1 MAEHQQGTA
10 SLTDHL
16 VVLLRWR
23 KVIVLNVL
31 AVAIVTAVISLIIPQ
46 WYTSSGSVIPSEQS
60 GLEAGLMSYVQA
72 SLPIVDLPGTAS
84 PGQVLIAIMESRRV
98 REAVVRRNDLMSVY
112 RTKTVAEAIIAL
124 EDRTGIVLDENG
136 IVRVSVEERDP
147 VRARDIAVAY
157 LSELEI
163 YNSEVRSTTG
173 QRVREFLEGRLSE
186 TRERMAAAEQALVS
200 FQREHASI
208 EMTEQARAV
217 IDALATLEAHVT
229 MNEIQLRLLR
239 GYASDDHPEVVRLES
254 ELREYRRQLT
264 DLKDGR
270 DGDAGG
276 LTPPLSEMP
285 GIGMQL
291 AGLMRETEVFN
302 RVYVYLV
309 QEYEAARIQESRDT
323 PTIQTLDAPQV
334 PEIRTRPRR
343 TLMVIVGALIGL
355 VIGILAA
362 LALEFLHTTDS
373 GNHARRNLDSIVG
386 MLRSDVARLRGRG
399 GRRDVD

>member
-10 SLTDHL
+10 SLTDYL

-23 KVIVLNVL
+23 KVIALNVL
-31 AVAIVTAVISLIIPQ
+31 AVAVVTAVVSLVIPQ

-60 GLEAGLMSYVQA
+60 GLEAGLLSFVQA

-98 REAVVRRNDLMSVY
+98 RESVVRRNDLMNVY
-112 RTKTVAEAIIAL
+112 RTKTIDEAIL
-124 EDRTGIVLDENG
+124 TLKDRTGIVLDEYG

-147 VRARDIAVAY
+147 VRARDVAMTY
-157 LSELEI
+157 LSELET

-173 QRVREFLEGRLSE
+173 QRVREFLEGRLDE
-186 TRERMAAAEQALVS
+186 IRERMAEAEQALVS
-200 FQREHASI
+200 FEREHASV

-217 IDALATLEAHVT
+217 IEALAALEAHVT

-254 ELREYRRQLT
+254 ELREYRRQLV
-264 DLKDGR
+264 DLMVGR
-270 DGDAGG
+270 EGDAGG

-285 GIGMQL
+285 GIGMEL
-291 AGLMRETEVFN
+291 AKLMRETEVLN
-302 RVYVYLV
+302 RVYLYLV

-355 VIGILAA
+355 VVGILAA

-373 GNHARRNLDSIVG
+373 GNSARRNVDSIVG
-386 MLRSDVARLRGRG
+386 MLRSDMARLRGRG
-399 GRRDVD
+399 GPRDAG